1 MSWFALTTES
11 PPEHFPTPLPPSS
24 TDIPHFDDQLYAY
37 LHNSPYTH
45 HYNLPLNGNLVADV
59 IWKLN
64 SRLCAGAPSPD
75 FVFGSPTI
83 PSALTKEGEQV
94 PLPEDDEQTD
104 MDLDVR
110 VTLGPEYQESQRGR
124 TCGRVFRKG
133 EAVYRCRQCAVDET
147 CVLCS
152 TCFHASNH
160 EGHETFF
167 TLASGSAGCCDCND
181 PEAWKTNI
189 MCKYHSHA
197 YVAPDRASM
206 PQNETPLPPPLVE
219 SIRATVSTAL
229 DFIIDTLT
237 DSPSKLSLPV
247 SAAHAA
253 FSGADPPEACEMRA
267 TPASATPRY
276 YLALV
281 LWNDEA
287 HSFSEVIGQ
296 VQDAL
301 NVVSDDARM
310 VAETVDFHGRQVL
323 KVSPDVVELL
333 RIARIISR
341 IGLTVSMRSAR
352 ETFREEVAGILID
365 WLRDVTKLLVGAQVI
380 DGVRYESVD
389 GVVRQVI
396 CDELFSPPRKFKRV
410 LSQRLVDNPG
420 AELSGTIRQADISQL
435 PVDESAERETKLRV
449 DHMILSDIKM
459 WKQARNAL
467 RGLFVK
473 TMIVGGEESKKRMA
487 SRFGHSYL
495 QIITNFL
502 LHDREPELSVVS
514 FSVQLFTVPSIG
526 NYLATKTNLLLTMF
540 SVMKAFYL
548 SEVLPER
555 FPLKNFSLATRNAQ
569 EWVCDRYPKLTCD
582 SEAAKSKRY
591 WQLFQEFRYLLMAH
605 RHVGGTESAFAESKG
620 TLDAFLDLLR
630 VWQSMHPQ
638 TRYTRQHIEYEQENW
653 IQAFNL
659 SLQLGKLLAMV
670 AECIQSKTE
679 SGNLCHEAIKTI
691 TVLDAWTAAEEKEEV
706 AKVLKQQGHA
716 AGVGVNMN
724 LRVPHEDGF
733 HTVEFIEGK
742 PVRVPFFNVAS
753 QAVSFHH
760 PLQWFLAYQIGSML
774 DAPWDFPN
782 GRTILE
788 HIFAGSSQ
796 QGADTKLVCRMMEG
810 PLQTTVLLSQI
821 RAGAWVRNGLTPR
834 AQVTHYRST
843 IREHY
848 DQDLFLLQAYLC
860 LVGPDLWLNALLD
873 RYDLAQWFKGDPRA
887 CALLSGLEDAQVG
900 FLAEDFLELLITL
913 FGERSRIN
921 GLSPSL
927 ELRREIVHY
936 LAVGGPYGITY
947 SDLSSRLLERLVSS
961 AQDVD
966 QILEIVADF
975 KYPEGTHDSGV
986 YLLKNECW
994 TEVDPWF
1001 WHYDKNQR
1009 EQVEVHL
1016 KEKYKNHP
1024 ATWWVPK
1031 PPPIHN
1037 TATGFSR
1044 LDLMVQ
1050 SEVFIHIA
1058 FFAIWN
1064 TFFGL
1069 VQSTFVVNEAVH
1081 ILALALATE
1090 KQVDGSDSGVYAF
1103 SGLVDQVAI
1112 AVPGSTKRLTLL
1124 QLLLAVLD
1132 REHDDDDLKEP
1143 LRRIDWIVEQLG
1155 ERGGANAAAT
1165 LRTWKAGGGAKAE
1178 KSVAKAEVNVQKRLD
1193 AKAAAAARK
1202 AAIMAEFAQ
1211 AQKKF
1216 SEENPFDVSDTEDGA
1231 PNHGNGASGQGE
1243 GWDIDDENVDAAMEI
1258 IDTSGGAEERTQLW
1272 EFPSGTCIFCQEETT
1287 DGTETYGILG
1297 FAQPSTVLRSAEV
1310 GHELVPSY
1318 LRADEEIGLY
1328 MSSCGHFMHLTCFH
1342 SYYASIRTRH
1352 ETQDDRS
1359 QPENIDRNEF
1369 LCPLC
1374 KTLGNC
1380 FIPVLWTAKE
1390 ERVVPIREPA
1400 TVEEWWSTG
1409 LGDFATA
1416 LIHGELG
1423 EEQGEMHEKF
1433 SSAVTSHRRRDPP
1446 GGSPAGQGP
1455 SILYRRLTRTLIAA
1469 LGPKPHDL
1477 HIEGMIE
1484 MRHAISYTVR
1494 CLEVIARDRSVEGSE
1509 APITDHIPAN
1519 SLTLLRVMSE
1529 GLLTCAAAD
1538 LRNNSESETRLE
1550 ERGQELVWSI
1560 FAGVMDG
1567 EVETVPLMP
1576 FLMMDGIDALGE
1588 VLYGVEVMKGGAA
1601 SFWEWTSVFYVR
1613 EIVAA
1618 LVNVVEAVGFR
1629 GMEIDAERGKGQVD
1643 DEWSAFFCD
1652 LGSLLNLEP
1661 GVIESV
1667 LARTGVAHLKW
1678 IVDTCVLGF
1687 MRQCVLLGWAR
1698 AGLVLDAAGLP
1709 PGTLEAERLRRQLRL
1724 PTVDEICNSRTLRS
1738 ESFLRRL
1745 IEGWCLQL
1753 HDLDPAY
1760 WACKGHPSL
1769 PRLAPD
1775 GSVTT
1780 TPVDS
1785 AAATAADRYVVPNSP
1800 LYVATCTVRVPR
1812 LIALPHR
1819 LEKLFEDSIRK
1830 VCKRCRTI
1838 PTDPA
1843 LCLICGTFVCSQS
1856 YCCQEEDKGECHIHA
1871 GTCGGEV
1878 GIYFIVKK
1886 CVIYLM
1892 HNENGCFIHP
1902 PYLDAH
1908 GEVDVGLRRGRPQF
1922 LNHKRYDELN
1932 RTWLMHGIPSFV
1944 ARKIES
1950 TYDVGGWMTL

>member
-1 MSWFALTTES
+1 MSWFTSAVDS
-11 PPEHFPTPLPPSS
+11 PPTQFPTPLPPPS

-37 LHNSPYTH
+37 LHNSPYIH
-45 HYNLPLNGNLVADV
+45 HYKLPLSEELVAEIV
-59 IWKLN
+59 WHLN
-64 SRLCAGAPSPD
+64 SRLCAGAPNPD

-83 PSALTKEGEQV
+83 PCVLTKEAEQIS
-94 PLPEDDEQTD
+94 LSEDDHAD
-104 MDLDVR
+104 MDIDGPSN
-110 VTLGPEYQESQRGR
+110 LGPEYQDSQRGR

-152 TCFHASNH
+152 TCFHASDH

-197 YVAPDRASM
+197 YVAPGRADVP
-206 PQNETPLPPPLVE
+206 PQSEMPLPPPLVE

-229 DFIIDTLT
+229 DFVIDTLT

-253 FSGADPPEACEMRA
+253 FASADLPEASEIRASPASGA
-267 TPASATPRY
+267 PRY
-276 YLALV
+276 HQALV

-287 HSFSEVIGQ
+287 HSFSEVIVQ

-301 NVVSDDARM
+301 NVLSDDARM

-323 KVSPDVVELL
+323 KISPDVAELL
-333 RIARIISR
+333 RIAGIIGS

-365 WLRDVTKLLVGAQVI
+365 WLRDVTKLLVGARIV
-380 DGVRYESVD
+380 DGVLYESVD
-389 GVVRQVI
+389 AVVRQVI

-410 LSQRLVDNPG
+410 LAFRPVDNPASNVG
-420 AELSGTIRQADISQL
+420 SSICQADLARL
-435 PVDESAERETKLRV
+435 PLEEAAERETKLRV

-487 SRFGHSYL
+487 LRFGHSYL

-502 LHDREPELSVVS
+502 LHDREPELSVVT

-548 SEVLPER
+548 SEVLPEK
-555 FPLKNFSLATRNAQ
+555 FPLKNFSIATQNAQ
-569 EWVCDRYPKLTCD
+569 DWVCSRYPKLTCD

-591 WQLFQEFRYLLMAH
+591 WQLFQEFRYVLMAH
-605 RHVGGTESAFAESKG
+605 QHVGGPESAFAESKG

-630 VWQSMHPQ
+630 VWQAMHPQ
-638 TRYTRQHIEYEQENW
+638 TRYTRQHIEYEQDNW

-670 AECIQSKTE
+670 AKCLQSKSK
-679 SGNLCHEAIKTI
+679 SGDLCHEAIKTI
-691 TVLDAWTAAEEKEEV
+691 AVLDQWSMAEEKEEV
-706 AKVLKQQGHA
+706 EKVLQQQGHA

-724 LRVPHEDGF
+724 QRVPSEDGF

-742 PVRVPFFNVAS
+742 PLRVPFFNVAS

-760 PLQWFLAYQIGSML
+760 PLQWFLAYQIGFML

-788 HIFAGSSQ
+788 HIFAGAAP
-796 QGADTKLVCRMMEG
+796 QGADAKLVCRMMEG

-821 RAGAWVRNGLTPR
+821 RAGAWVRNGLTPH

-848 DQDLFLLQAYLC
+848 DQDLFLLQAHLV
-860 LVGPDLWLNALLD
+860 LVGPDLWLTALLD
-873 RYDLAQWFKGDPRA
+873 RYDLALWFKGDPRA
-887 CALLSGLEDAQVG
+887 CASLSGLEDAQIG

-913 FGERSRIN
+913 FGERTRIN
-921 GLSPSL
+921 SLSTSL

-961 AQDVD
+961 ALDVD

-986 YLLKNECW
+986 YLLKDECW
-994 TEVDPWF
+994 SEVDPWF

-1009 EQVEVHL
+1009 EQVESHL
-1016 KEKYKNHP
+1016 KAKYKNHSGN
-1024 ATWWVPK
+1024 WWVPK
-1031 PPPIHN
+1031 PAPIRK
-1037 TATGFSR
+1037 TATGFAK
-1044 LDLMVQ
+1044 LDRMVQ
-1050 SEVFIHIA
+1050 SEVFVNIA

-1069 VQSTFVVNEAVH
+1069 VQSISVINEVVH
-1081 ILALALATE
+1081 ILALAVATE
-1090 KQVDGSDSGVYAF
+1090 KHVEGAESEIFAF
-1103 SGLVDQVAI
+1103 SKLVDEVAI
-1112 AVPGSTKRLTLL
+1112 LLPGSTKRLTLL
-1124 QLLLAVLD
+1124 QLLLEVLD

-1143 LRRIDWIVEQLG
+1143 LRRMEWIVERLG
-1155 ERGGANAAAT
+1155 ERGGATAAAT
-1165 LRTWKAGGGAKAE
+1165 YRTWKAGGGAKAE
-1178 KSVAKAEVNVQKRLD
+1178 QSVAKAEVNVQKRLD
-1193 AKAAAAARK
+1193 VKAAAAARK
-1202 AAIMAEFAQ
+1202 AAIMAEFAL

-1216 SEENPFDVSDTEDGA
+1216 SEENSFDLSDTEDTVTG
-1231 PNHGNGASGQGE
+1231 HGASASGGGE
-1243 GWDIDDENVDAAMEI
+1243 GWDIEDEHVDAAMN
-1258 IDTSGGAEERTQLW
+1258 AEPAADGEQRTQTW
-1272 EFPSGTCIFCQEETT
+1272 EYPSGACIFCQEETT
-1287 DGTETYGILG
+1287 EGTETYGILG
-1297 FAQPSTVLRSAEV
+1297 FVQPSSVLRSAEV
-1310 GHELVPSY
+1310 GHELVPPQTLDNDSM
-1318 LRADEEIGLY
+1318 GLY
-1328 MSSCGHFMHLTCFH
+1328 VSSCGHLMHLTCFD

-1352 ETQDDRS
+1352 NMQDGRT
-1359 QPENIDRNEF
+1359 QPEDIDRFEF

-1380 FIPVLWTAKE
+1380 VIPVLWTAKE
-1390 ERVVPIREPA
+1390 ERIVPIRPST
-1400 TVEEWWSTG
+1400 TVEEWWNAG
-1409 LGDFATA
+1409 LGDFVTA
-1416 LIHGELG
+1416 LSRGGLG
-1423 EEQGEMHEKF
+1423 DEQGEIHEKF
-1433 SSAVTSHRRRDPP
+1433 ESAVTSHRRRDPP
-1446 GGSPAGQGP
+1446 SGP
-1455 SILYRRLTRTLIAA
+1455 SAARDPTFLYRRFAQTILLVD
-1469 LGPKPHDL
+1469 PEPVDMYYH
-1477 HIEGMIE
+1477 GMPE
-1484 MRHAISYTVR
+1484 MRDAISYTVR
-1494 CLEVIARDRSVEGSE
+1494 CLEVTARDRSVEGSE
-1509 APITDHIPAN
+1509 APITDHIPVN
-1519 SLTLLRVMSE
+1519 SLTLLRVLSD
-1529 GLLTCAAAD
+1529 GLLTCASVEY
-1538 LRNNSESETRLE
+1538 RNHEWETLLE
-1550 ERGQELVWSI
+1550 RNGQQLMGSM
-1560 FAGVMDG
+1560 FAGVLTT
-1567 EVETVPLMP
+1567 EESALP
-1576 FLMMDGIDALGE
+1576 FLMMDGVDVLGE
-1588 VLYGVEVMKGGAA
+1588 LFYGVDVMRGSAD
-1601 SFWEWTSVFYVR
+1601 SFLEWTSMLYVR

-1618 LVNVVEAVGFR
+1618 LISVVEAVGFR
-1629 GMEIDAERGKGQVD
+1629 GMEVDAERGKGQVD
-1643 DEWSAFFCD
+1643 TEWSTFFCS
-1652 LGSLLNLEP
+1652 LGNMLSLEP

-1667 LARTGVAHLKW
+1667 LERTGVAHLKW

-1687 MRQCVLLGWAR
+1687 MRRCVLFGWAR
-1698 AGLVLDAAGLP
+1698 AGLVFSDSGLP

-1724 PTVDEICNSRTLRS
+1724 PTVDDICNSRTLRS
-1738 ESFLRRL
+1738 ESLLCRL
-1745 IEGWCLQL
+1745 IGGWCRQL
-1753 HDLDPAY
+1753 HDSNPAY
-1760 WACKGHPSL
+1760 WASKGHPSL
-1769 PRLAPD
+1769 PRLGENGA
-1775 GSVTT
+1775 VTT
-1780 TPVDS
+1780 TSADS
-1785 AAATAADRYVVPNSP
+1785 AAAADRYVVPNSP
-1800 LYVATCTVRVPR
+1800 LQISMCTVRVPR
-1812 LIALPHR
+1812 LITLPHR

-1838 PTDPA
+1838 PSDPA

-1856 YCCQEEDKGECHIHA
+1856 YCCQEEDKGECHTHA
-1871 GTCGGEV
+1871 ATCGGDV

-1892 HNENGCFIHP
+1892 HVENGCFIHP

-1932 RTWLMHGIPSFV
+1932 RTWLTHGIPSFV